1 MNTKGR
7 KPLVRA
13 RIAELARILVEPH
26 TVEQLADITG
36 WSRKN
41 VYKDLGKVAKAGH
54 RLGSKLGIYW
64 IEVPAEK

>member
-1 MNTKGR
+1 MNSKGR

-13 RIAELARILVEPH
+13 RIEELSRILSEPH
-26 TVEQLADITG
+26 TVEQIANMTG

-41 VYKDLGKVAKAGH
+41 VYKDIAKLAKRGY

-64 IEVPAEK
+64 IEA